1 MKKMTYLLNL
11 TLLVVCTQF
20 VFADGSAEAAAQ
32 VKADNY
38 FLEKGYSS
46 GDVQNI
52 FTYIKLHDDTNFFGG
67 SSISIDHDNKI
78 FCMFNTIIPK
88 QQRQKIIIGPWI
100 DCFIIREYN
109 KDFIINTHLPMFF
122 HPKELIFPLKQITD
136 KLGNDFWI
144 PKEERKILSL
154 IYDDWYI
161 PQKMSFSQCMQ
172 KRVDVLT
179 NNIEYNEIWKK
190 IKEKYPD
197 YITRQKR
204 IGVRL

>member
-1 MKKMTYLLNL
+1 
-11 TLLVVCTQF
+11 
-20 VFADGSAEAAAQ
+20 
-32 VKADNY
+32 
-38 FLEKGYSS
+38 
-46 GDVQNI
+46 
-52 FTYIKLHDDTNFFGG
+52 
-67 SSISIDHDNKI
+67 
-78 FCMFNTIIPK
+78 
-88 QQRQKIIIGPWI
+88 
-100 DCFIIREYN
+100 
-109 KDFIINTHLPMFF
+109 MFF